1 MIIRKFSEIWLFL
14 SWDAA
19 FPKSCKFVKN
29 NSVLLP
35 TWLINQVA
43 ENKKVRLFW
52 TQTKTISTSTN
63 RNTVNFDEIISNI
76 MSFLI
81 AKNSL
86 PLPSPDLTKKFSTSV
101 SSNVFLRVLS
111 HPFFKTQNTIT
122 TEPIKQLQYR
132 FLYVIPYSIYFALI
146 KRFPYC
152 RFILQ
157 IKSILHQVMPCVPS
171 TTTNGFS
178 WYVVRVTRPEKAN
191 KQCYDW
197 WKKSFLISR

>member
-86 PLPSPDLTKKFSTSV
+86 PLPSPDLTKNFPP
-101 SSNVFLRVLS
+101 VFL
-111 HPFFKTQNTIT
+111 PMFFCGYFRTLFSKLKIQLLQNRLNNYNTV
-122 TEPIKQLQYR
+122 
-132 FLYVIPYSIYFALI
+132 FFMLYLI
-146 KRFPYC
+146 
-152 RFILQ
+152 L
-157 IKSILHQVMPCVPS
+157 SILLSLKDFRIAGLFC
-171 TTTNGFS
+171 
-178 WYVVRVTRPEKAN
+178 K
-191 KQCYDW
+191 
-197 WKKSFLISR
+197 